1 MNILGIIPA
10 RGGSKGIKNK
20 NIIELAGKPLISYSI
35 TALKNAEYVNR
46 VVVTTDSDEI
56 ATIAKQYGAEVP
68 FMRPSELAQDNS
80 PTYPAIK
87 HAVLEMEKLGF
98 RADYIVTA
106 QPTYPLVQPKE
117 IDAAVKMVIEKNAD
131 SVITACE
138 LGHDCHPY
146 NIRQINQDGT
156 VSFWKEDEH
165 YKFPTRQRKPK
176 FYIFGNIFVSSY
188 KTVVEDG
195 RLEGKKNY
203 LIEIDK
209 NNHLDVNTE
218 EDLIEIEQ
226 VINQRTK

>member
-1 MNILGIIPA
+1 MNILGLIPA

-20 NIIELAGKPLISYSI
+20 NIIELAGKPLISYVIS
-35 TALKNAEYVNR
+35 ALKNSEFVGR

-68 FMRPSELAQDNS
+68 FMRPAELAQDNS

-98 RADYIVTA
+98 RADYIITA
-106 QPTYPLVQPKE
+106 QPTYPLMQTEE
-117 IDAAVKMVIEKNAD
+117 IDAAINLAVEKNAD

-146 NIRQINQDGT
+146 NIRKINQDGT
-156 VSFWKEDEH
+156 VSFWMEDEH
-165 YKFPTRQRKPK
+165 YKFPTRQSKPK
-176 FYIFGNIFVSSY
+176 FYTFGNIFVSSY
-188 KTVVEDG
+188 KTIVEDC

-203 LIEIDK
+203 LIEIEKD
-209 NNHLDVNTE
+209 NHLDVNTE
-218 EDLIEIEQ
+218 EDLKEIER
-226 VINQRTK
+226 IIKERSK